1 MKSRFGFRSRPLHGL
16 TGRDNHQREYPEIK
30 ITLSGALPGTYG
42 GMSCALE
49 GDDMADTLRDQ
60 ISELI
65 RRKSPQRLIAAVEQ
79 SVKESLVLTTAKQHE
94 DRIAMGTSK
103 LGGRPDLPSEI
114 GWPDWKGKPLSFIAQ
129 ISLSDLPSLECLN
142 VLPKDGIPSF
152 FYSAEQETWG
162 FDPDDKGSWRV
173 MHFGGKNL
181 DRRAFPPDLPKKGI
195 YNACSFGFQA
205 AYTLPNC
212 ESLYIDLEY
221 GRDQADEIDQ
231 YLDLR
236 ERFDRL
242 AGERPSCVHRLLG
255 HPDQI
260 QGDMLLEAQLASHG
274 LYCGDP
280 SGYRDPKRKSLEPAA
295 IDWQLLLQID
305 SDDNAGMMWGDVG
318 RIYYLMTL
326 EHMKKREFDDA
337 WMTLQCT

>member
-1 MKSRFGFRSRPLHGL
+1 
-16 TGRDNHQREYPEIK
+16 
-30 ITLSGALPGTYG
+30 
-42 GMSCALE
+42 
-49 GDDMADTLRDQ
+49 MADTLRGQ

-65 RRKSPQRLIAAVEQ
+65 RRKTPQHLIAAVEQ

-94 DRIAMGTSK
+94 DRMAVGTSK

-114 GWPDWKGKPLSFIAQ
+114 RWPDWNGKPLSFIAQ
-129 ISLSDLPSLECLN
+129 INLSDLPSLECLI
-142 VLPKDGIPSF
+142 VLPKDGILSF

-162 FDPDDKGSWRV
+162 FDPNDKGSWRIL
-173 MHFGGKNL
+173 HFGGKNL
-181 DRRAFPPDLPKKGI
+181 DRRPFPPDLPKMGM
-195 YNACSFGFQA
+195 YNACRFGFQA

-212 ESLYIDLEY
+212 ESPHIDLEY
-221 GRDQADEIDQ
+221 GRDRSEGIDQ
-231 YLDLR
+231 YMDLLAS
-236 ERFDRL
+236 FDRL
-242 AGERPSCVHRLLG
+242 AGGRPSCTHRFFG
-255 HPDQI
+255 RPDQI

-280 SGYRDPKRKSLEPAA
+280 SGYQDPRRKDLEPAA

-305 SDDNAGMMWGDVG
+305 SDDNAGMMWGDMG

-326 EHMKKREFDDA
+326 EHLKNKEFDAA